1 MAFARVQQKL
11 LKYFNSSIASKFLVP
26 PSTVLPV
33 IFCLNINEP
42 LLPERPIIA
51 LASIKAGL
59 SLYLSAYSIINFII
73 FCYILII
80 ISVFY

>member
-11 LKYFNSSIASKFLVP
+11 LKYFNSSIVSKFLVP

-33 IFCLNINEP
+33 IFCLNINEL

-51 LASIKAGL
+51 LASVKAGL
-59 SLYLSAYSIINFII
+59 SL
-73 FCYILII
+73 
-80 ISVFY
+80 